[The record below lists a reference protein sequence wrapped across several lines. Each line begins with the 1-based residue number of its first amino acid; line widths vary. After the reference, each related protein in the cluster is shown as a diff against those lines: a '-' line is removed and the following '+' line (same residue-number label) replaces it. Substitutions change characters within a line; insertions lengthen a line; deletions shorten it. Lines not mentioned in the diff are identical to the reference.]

1 MSDGGGQEP
10 FPPDVFVGLGQER
23 QQPPQ
28 LKNIQFFEVRLPIRF
43 VHLGRNDWR
52 DFTEAWLPG
61 LYEGKRPAIPS

>member
-1 MSDGGGQEP
+1 
-10 FPPDVFVGLGQER
+10 
-23 QQPPQ
+23 
-28 LKNIQFFEVRLPIRF
+28 VRLPIRF